1 VRLVF
6 SEVGRRGGEGWGEE
20 GEKGLG
26 EEIHCVMLVAVGKP
40 KVGISCDCGL
50 WAVCET

>member
-20 GEKGLG
+20 VGGQCWERGAEA
-26 EEIHCVMLVAVGKP
+26 EEG
-40 KVGISCDCGL
+40 
-50 WAVCET
+50 